1 MMEVKP
7 LVIDGHSF
15 VSIVVPLP
23 YTTLLIIT
31 NEIGYVMC
39 GALDVDLLNDK
50 LSDRPVVAGRAVG
63 VKTIDDLLNGKLE
76 KVTNTANKVY
86 GWKNGMPIR
95 EALLLISEKSNS

>member
-7 LVIDGHSF
+7 LTIDGHPY
-15 VSIVVPLP
+15 VSIVVQLP

-39 GALDVDLLNDK
+39 GALDVDVLNDK
-50 LSDRPVVAGRAVG
+50 LRDRPVVAGRAVG

-76 KVTNTANKVY
+76 KVTHTANKQY
-86 GWKNGMPIR
+86 GWKKGMPIR
-95 EALLLISEKSNS
+95 EALLLISEKKE